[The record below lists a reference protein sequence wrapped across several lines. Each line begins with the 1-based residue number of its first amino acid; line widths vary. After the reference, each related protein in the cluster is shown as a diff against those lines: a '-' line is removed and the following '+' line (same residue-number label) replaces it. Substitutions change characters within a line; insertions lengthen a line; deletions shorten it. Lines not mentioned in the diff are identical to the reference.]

1 MRDDAPPR
9 FTSRAG
15 GLFLGE
21 ESQLGCLG
29 HLDLRLGFVGFENPS
44 HFHALAFVF
53 FEIADG
59 FVGGWKNRCYESVL
73 AVGGEIKEADF
84 VGVAFA
90 YGDHFAPH
98 YGFLSDGCKKFLR
111 LSGVDGRRFACEC
124 GVADSQH

>member
-1 MRDDAPPR
+1 MRDDAPLR
-9 FTSRAG
+9 FTNRAG

-29 HLDLRLGFVGFENPS
+29 HLDLCFGFVGFENPS

-59 FVGGWKNRCYESVL
+59 FVGGWKNRCYESAF
-73 AVGGEIKEADF
+73 AVGGEVQKADF

-98 YGFLSDGCKKFLR
+98 YGFLSDGCKKSLR